1 MAARRRPFRVSKSRL
16 NRNFPRDFFIVPI
29 RRSAAFRNFPPARR
43 HSRGIK
49 QRRHQ
54 LRLPGAAVADNANV
68 SNVLGEI
75 ALHTDLP
82 LRGTGDAGANRRGP
96 SRRIQARAC
105 AWVCDSEVDGE
116 RGPDAGVLQS
126 EAPDQY
132 VPLVRSPTPRMLAH
146 ELAWRQS
153 RRRPLNGSS
162 RAATFQE
169 TWDEFIL
176 ISDRDR
182 LLG

>member
-1 MAARRRPFRVSKSRL
+1 
-16 NRNFPRDFFIVPI
+16 
-29 RRSAAFRNFPPARR
+29 
-43 HSRGIK
+43 
-49 QRRHQ
+49 

-68 SNVLGEI
+68 SYVLGEI
-75 ALHTDLP
+75 ALHIDLP
-82 LRGTGDAGANRRGP
+82 LRGPGDAGANRRGP

-146 ELAWRQS
+146 ALASRQS
-153 RRRPLNGSS
+153 RFV
-162 RAATFQE
+162 T
-169 TWDEFIL
+169 
-176 ISDRDR
+176 
-182 LLG
+182 